1 MRGAKKIIMGNHC
14 ITDSRYNFSLKHAML
29 QCGAFIGPFPKRVN
43 QFSMSSCMA
52 NCKDRGPRRG
62 GRIGT
67 FSNFYLVLNLD

>member
-52 NCKDRGPRRG
+52 NLIAEDNSSKEN
-62 GRIGT
+62 I
-67 FSNFYLVLNLD
+67 